1 MKYDAPK
8 ATLMALIIDGIMNG
22 KLPWGLVLLG
32 VMIAIVMQLAGV
44 PALAFAVGVY
54 LPLSTS
60 VPIFVG
66 GLVRAAVDRI
76 KKTEAD
82 ESDSS
87 PAVLLSSG
95 YIAGGAIAGIL
106 IAILAIVPSVSN
118 RLDLSRQLSKEWND
132 SPWPALAAFGLMMLV
147 LFLVGVGVL
156 MKGGDDAGKGVT
168 VREDEL

>member
-1 MKYDAPK
+1 M
-8 ATLMALIIDGIMNG
+8 L
-22 KLPWGLVLLG
+22 
-32 VMIAIVMQLAGV
+32 IAIVMQLAGV

-60 VPIFVG
+60 MPIFVG

-76 KKTEAD
+76 KKTSAE

-106 IAILAIVPSVSN
+106 IAILAIVSE
-118 RLDLSRQLSKEWND
+118 RLEPARPFTTTLQGWND
-132 SPWPALAAFGLMMLV
+132 SPWPPLAAFGLMMLV
-147 LFLVGVGVL
+147 LFLVGLGVL
-156 MKGGDDAGKGVT
+156 FKGDDPLRSRGRQGPG
-168 VREDEL
+168 RDEL